1 MRAAAQ
7 DKEFARTG
15 LVALAVATVLFS
27 LSVGVA
33 LYRAKEQL
41 QLETMSQRV
50 SVWFSSQALV
60 ELHRL
65 QSALHLGDPERPRDW
80 RERVQERHEILL
92 SRLKLLTETN
102 EETSDALHRQA
113 DRVHE
118 MIRAVEALDPDIAA
132 FDPAD
137 RALAARIAAALGRV
151 DDDLVRLNLL
161 LHHERADL
169 LTRARENGQQLTVI
183 LGLCLLGLM
192 VSVGLLIALL
202 RRGEQRAVQ
211 AEETLRGLV
220 DALPVAVVAF
230 DGAGGLLLANGAARD
245 LYKLDGGGAPR
256 GPFDGGAPSWLHA
269 DAVATQASGRPLPPE
284 EREVVDADGR
294 RRSLVVAAA
303 PVLTTRVGVERV
315 VSVGLDVTDRR
326 EADARIRHMALH
338 DALTGLPNR
347 RFLIERLKEALEA
360 RDARSLVAV
369 HCLNL
374 ARFRTVNDS
383 LGHGA
388 GDALLLEAAA
398 RIGGVLRPGDTL
410 ARLGGD
416 EFAVVQPGLVGKA
429 EAEAAAARL
438 VQALAAPFRLA
449 GCTVHSAASVGTALA
464 PLHGLGPETLLQ
476 RAGIALDRAKEKGGG
491 GVEMFSAEQ
500 EAWLVDRQRL
510 EEDLR
515 AALATRAF
523 ALHYQ
528 PKFRLR
534 DGVVT
539 GCEALI
545 RWRHPER
552 GWVPPS
558 DFVPVAEEA
567 GLIHDLT
574 RFVLHEATGQSTRWS
589 AAGLALPVAVNLS
602 ATHFATGQVLP
613 LIREA
618 IGATRADPSLL
629 EAEVTEGVFLEEAE
643 NAIAC
648 FEELRRMGMRLAL
661 DDFGIGYSSLGYLR
675 DLRFDA
681 IKLDRGFVAG
691 VAEPGP
697 SREIVDAVVR
707 LAHGLSARVVAE
719 GVETEAQLVAL
730 RDLGC
735 DDVQGFLL
743 GRPLP
748 PAELTEM
755 LRAA

>member
-1 MRAAAQ
+1 M
-7 DKEFARTG
+7 G
-15 LVALAVATVLFS
+15 LTALAVATLLFS

-65 QSALHLGDPERPRDW
+65 QSAVHQGDPDRLQAW

-92 SRLKLLTETN
+92 SRLVLLTDAN
-102 EETSDALHRQA
+102 EEASDTLHRQA
-113 DRVHE
+113 DGVGE

-137 RALAARIAAALGRV
+137 RARVARIAATLGRV
-151 DDDLVRLNLL
+151 DEELVRLNLL
-161 LHHERADL
+161 LHQERAEL
-169 LTRARENGQQLTVI
+169 LTRARANGQQLTVI
-183 LGLCLLGLM
+183 LALCLLGLL

-211 AEETLRGLV
+211 AEGTLRGLV

-230 DGAGGLLLANGAARD
+230 DGAGSLLLANGAARD
-245 LYKLDGGGAPR
+245 LYKLDGDAAQR

-269 DAVATQASGRPLPPE
+269 DAVAAQASGRPLPPE

-303 PVLTTRVGVERV
+303 PVLTTRAGVERV

-347 RFLIERLKEALEA
+347 RFLTDRLKEALESRGA
-360 RDARSLVAV
+360 RGLVAV

-374 ARFRTVNDS
+374 TRFRTVNDS

-398 RIGGVLRPGDTL
+398 RIGAVLRPGDTL

-416 EFAVVQPGLVGKA
+416 EFAVVQPGLVVAA
-429 EAEAAAARL
+429 EAEAVAARL
-438 VQALAAPFRLA
+438 MQALAAPFRLA
-449 GCTVHSAASVGTALA
+449 GCTVQSGASVGTALA
-464 PLHGLGPETLLQ
+464 PLHGLGPEALLQ
-476 RAGIALDRAKEKGGG
+476 RAGIALDRAKERGSGRA
-491 GVEMFSAEQ
+491 EMFTAEQ
-500 EAWLVDRQRL
+500 EAWLVDRRRL

-515 AALATRAF
+515 AALGTRAMTVF
-523 ALHYQ
+523 YQ
-528 PKFRLR
+528 PKFRLTDR
-534 DGVVT
+534 AVT

-552 GWVPPS
+552 GWVEPS
-558 DFVPVAEEA
+558 DFIPVAEEA
-567 GLIHDLT
+567 DLIHDLT
-574 RFVLHEATGQSTRWS
+574 RFVLHEAAGQSRDWA
-589 AAGLALPVAVNLS
+589 AAGLVLPVAVNFS
-602 ATHFATGQVLP
+602 PAHFTTGQVLP
-613 LIREA
+613 LVREVL
-618 IGATRADPSLL
+618 GATGADPSLL
-629 EAEVTEGVFLEEAE
+629 EGEVTEGVFLEDSAS
-643 NAIAC
+643 AIAC
-648 FEELRRMGMRLAL
+648 FAELRRMGMRLAL
-661 DDFGIGYSSLGYLR
+661 DDFGTGYSSLGYLR

-681 IKLDRGFVAG
+681 IKLDRAFVIG
-691 VAEPGP
+691 VGEPGP
-697 SREIVDAVVR
+697 SRQIVDAVVR

-719 GVETEAQLVAL
+719 GVETEAQLAAL

-743 GRPLP
+743 GRPRP
-748 PAELTEM
+748 PDELTEI